1 MAFSKV
7 WSVAN
12 QAKQSP
18 NTVFSFCRN
27 NIHFRMCAFVF
38 VSKATHSIKGTHKA
52 GRDIK
57 SEKVPLASAE
67 QLYLVNIRLK
77 GEKKT
82 TLNTILY
89 DFISDGGEQS
99 GACRGGDTLPTGCCS
114 NSSLCHNLYEE
125 AAKFKKKSWDIFR
138 CCWFIVLLAFG
149 SKISSDF
156 FSL

>member
-7 WSVAN
+7 WSVEN

-18 NTVFSFCRN
+18 NTVFPFCGN
-27 NIHFRMCAFVF
+27 NIHFRICAFVF
-38 VSKATHSIKGTHKA
+38 VSKATHGIKGTHKA
-52 GRDIK
+52 GRETK

-67 QLYLVNIRLK
+67 QLYLVNIRIK
-77 GEKKT
+77 GKK
-82 TLNTILY
+82 
-89 DFISDGGEQS
+89 DGGEQS
-99 GACRGGDTLPTGCCS
+99 DACRGGDTLPTGCRF
-114 NSSLCHNLYEE
+114 NSSLCHLYEE
-125 AAKFKKKSWDIFR
+125 APKFKKKSWDIVR